1 MYMVVSNACR
11 GPPAPHLPCLAH
23 LLRGMTGELKQGTG
37 STYGANS
44 TDLKLDGHETNQVD
58 NREIHDLVIPG
69 LYEDST
75 DSIHATEQI
84 DLIDRE
90 ISGSA
95 RAHAVPNRFQVPTCV
110 HVCTKVQ
117 HYVLQYP
124 LRKLHGVNYPRSFVL
139 SFAIREA
146 FFTTVPLQLADTDA
160 GLRNTPGQAT
170 SASASSF

>member
-1 MYMVVSNACR
+1 MYVPRYVRSCQVSDAWLSSN
-11 GPPAPHLPCLAH
+11 
-23 LLRGMTGELKQGTG
+23 GEISL
-37 STYGANS
+37 
-44 TDLKLDGHETNQVD
+44 V
-58 NREIHDLVIPG
+58 DLVI
-69 LYEDST
+69 
-75 DSIHATEQI
+75 A
-84 DLIDRE
+84 
-90 ISGSA
+90 
-95 RAHAVPNRFQVPTCV
+95 
-110 HVCTKVQ
+110 KVQ

>member
-1 MYMVVSNACR
+1 MY
-11 GPPAPHLPCLAH
+11 
-23 LLRGMTGELKQGTG
+23 
-37 STYGANS
+37 
-44 TDLKLDGHETNQVD
+44 
-58 NREIHDLVIPG
+58 
-69 LYEDST
+69 
-75 DSIHATEQI
+75 
-84 DLIDRE
+84 
-90 ISGSA
+90 
-95 RAHAVPNRFQVPTCV
+95 
-110 HVCTKVQ
+110 VQ